1 MKSDT
6 KTFKYILN
14 FVTFLYGVNIFGI
27 VALVA
32 GGILSLFLSNSS
44 FVGQHGFS
52 NGWSFTLMSGTFDYV
67 SLLTMLYS
75 TVMMFLLLGTIR
87 KFLKNLIADEIFITE
102 NVTLAKRASLFLLLA
117 SFDGGSEVVL
127 AVNGS
132 GFINLTFIFAALLI
146 WVFAKFLE
154 KAVVLSLKK
163 MNLRFS

>member
-1 MKSDT
+1 MMKSDT

-117 SFDGGSEVVL
+117 SFDGGSEAVL

-146 WVFAKFLE
+146 WVFAKLLE
-154 KAVVLSLKK
+154 KAVVIAEE
-163 MNLRFS
+163 NEFTI

>member
-1 MKSDT
+1 MMKNDN
-6 KTFKYILN
+6 KKFKYILN

-44 FVGQHGFS
+44 FVGQHEFS

-117 SFDGGSEVVL
+117 SFDGGSEAVL
-127 AVNGS
+127 AVNWS

-146 WVFAKFLE
+146 WVFAKLLE
-154 KAVVLSLKK
+154 KAVVIAEE
-163 MNLRFS
+163 NEFTI

>member
-27 VALVA
+27 VAFVA

-117 SFDGGSEVVL
+117 SFDGGSEAVL

-146 WVFAKFLE
+146 WVFAKLLE

>member
-1 MKSDT
+1 MKNDT
-6 KTFKYILN
+6 KKFKYILN

-44 FVGQHGFS
+44 FVGQHEFS

-102 NVTLAKRASLFLLLA
+102 NATLAKRASLFLLLA
-117 SFDGGSEVVL
+117 SFDGGSEAVL

-146 WVFAKFLE
+146 WVFAKLLE
-154 KAVVLSLKK
+154 KAVVIAEE
-163 MNLRFS
+163 NEFTI

>member
-1 MKSDT
+1 MMKSDT

-27 VALVA
+27 VAPVA

-75 TVMMFLLLGTIR
+75 TVMMLLLLGTIR
-87 KFLKNLIADEIFITE
+87 KFLKNLIADENFITE

-146 WVFAKFLE
+146 WVFAKLLE
-154 KAVVLSLKK
+154 KAVVIAEE
-163 MNLRFS
+163 NEFTI

>member
-1 MKSDT
+1 MKNDT
-6 KTFKYILN
+6 KKFKYILN

-27 VALVA
+27 VALLA

-44 FVGQHGFS
+44 FVGQHEFS

-102 NVTLAKRASLFLLLA
+102 NVTLAKRASFFLLLA
-117 SFDGGSEVVL
+117 SFDGGSEAVL

-146 WVFAKFLE
+146 WVFAKLLE
-154 KAVVLSLKK
+154 KAVVIAEE
-163 MNLRFS
+163 NEFTI

>member
-1 MKSDT
+1 MKNDT
-6 KTFKYILN
+6 KKFKYILN

-44 FVGQHGFS
+44 FVGQHEFS

-102 NVTLAKRASLFLLLA
+102 NVTLAKRAGLFLLLA
-117 SFDGGSEVVL
+117 SFDGGSEAVL

-146 WVFAKFLE
+146 WVFAKLLE
-154 KAVVLSLKK
+154 KAVVIAEE
-163 MNLRFS
+163 NEFTI